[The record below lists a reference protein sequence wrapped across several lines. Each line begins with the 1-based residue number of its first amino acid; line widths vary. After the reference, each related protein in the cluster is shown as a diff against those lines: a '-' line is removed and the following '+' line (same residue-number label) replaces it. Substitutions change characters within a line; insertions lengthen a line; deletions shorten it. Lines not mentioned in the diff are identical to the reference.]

1 MTLSAEAVAAYKK
14 LMTEPKENGLDF
26 QPLSEVFEKTEDAI
40 AKHLL
45 YEQYLTKINKTKD
58 QLPKVF
64 FYITMDKTYQQK
76 KAADG
81 NLGYC
86 VRVSAGNGAPAT

>member
-1 MTLSAEAVAAYKK
+1 MKLSPGAVDAYKK
-14 LMTEPKENGLDF
+14 LMTDPKTYGMDF
-26 QPLSEVFEKTEDAI
+26 EPLSEVFKPSDEAT

-45 YEQYLTKINKTKD
+45 YEQYLVRINKTKD
-58 QLPKVF
+58 RLPKVF
-64 FYITMDKTYQQK
+64 FYIIMDELYPQK

-86 VRVSAGNGAPAT
+86 VSLTQLEHGTK

>member
-1 MTLSAEAVAAYKK
+1 MNLSPEVVAAYKK

-26 QPLSEVFEKTEDAI
+26 QPLQELFEETKVAT

-64 FYITMDKTYQQK
+64 FYIIMDEMYQQK
-76 KAADG
+76 KDEDG
-81 NLGYC
+81 CLGYC
-86 VRVSAGNGAPAT
+86 AVCRQ

>member
-1 MTLSAEAVAAYKK
+1 MNLSQDTILAYKK

-26 QPLSEVFEKTEDAI
+26 QPLSELFEKTVDST

-45 YEQYLTKINKTKD
+45 YDQYLTKIKKTKD

-64 FYITMDKTYQQK
+64 FYIIMDEIYQQK

-86 VRVSAGNGAPAT
+86 VRLSAGNEA

>member
-1 MTLSAEAVAAYKK
+1 MTLTPEAVAAYKK
-14 LMTEPKENGLDF
+14 LMTKPKENGLDF
-26 QPLSEVFEKTEDAI
+26 QPLSEVFEKTEDAT

-45 YEQYLTKINKTKD
+45 YEQYLAKINKTKD

-64 FYITMDKTYQQK
+64 FYIIMDETYRQK
-76 KAADG
+76 KTSDG

-86 VRVSAGNGAPAT
+86 VRVSAGNGA